1 MDEFRGMCEWEVTV
15 GDGVGRG
22 PWGIM
27 LSTYLHIMGNIFKT
41 RVVLGLRYPLLYIVF
56 RFFQKL
62 FFEFMIRLK
71 FLLSYSEMLPKQV
84 ME

>member
-41 RVVLGLRYPLLYIVF
+41 RVVLGLRYPLLYIYGIRVSFLDFF
-56 RFFQKL
+56 RSSSMNL
-62 FFEFMIRLK
+62 
-71 FLLSYSEMLPKQV
+71 
-84 ME
+84 

>member
-41 RVVLGLRYPLLYIVF
+41 RVVLGLRYPLLYIHGIRVSFLDFF
-56 RFFQKL
+56 RSSSMNL
-62 FFEFMIRLK
+62 
-71 FLLSYSEMLPKQV
+71 
-84 ME
+84 

>member
-22 PWGIM
+22 LWGIM

-41 RVVLGLRYPLLYIVF
+41 RVVLGLRYPLLYIYGIRVSFLDFF
-56 RFFQKL
+56 RSSMNL
-62 FFEFMIRLK
+62 
-71 FLLSYSEMLPKQV
+71 
-84 ME
+84 